1 MIKKI
6 LNITGIGRFADYHLR
21 TGNNWDG
28 SFSEINVIYAPNGS
42 GKTTLSTIFKSLAQL
57 DSTYIQLKKTFDT
70 VSPQAVKI
78 VTNPSGILELKDNIW
93 SDHSLKIEVLDILFI
108 EDYLFSG
115 SILITKN
122 KLNLFKLLSG
132 DKGIVLSDRYRIC
145 KNNLNRFQNRIKAAR
160 KSIRED
166 IPPDLTVGLQHAKD
180 ELKNIELQIEEIAA
194 TTFAK
199 YVEAANGYL
208 LKFAPYIRFDSFQF
222 EPTNDNSKKLRLKL
236 VIDVQGQKIQF
247 VTPAPHLQTPTVKFT
262 LSEGD
267 KSAVALCFFLAR
279 LDILGYNDKIIVF
292 DDPLSSFDYGR
303 KLTTINT
310 LAKIA
315 VNCKQFF
322 LLTHDLYF
330 AKDFSDKL
338 EFKGVTNV
346 KIENNGTTSLIT
358 THDISLDTLSSIQK
372 DFQTIAKYL
381 TMDASSD
388 IERREVARCIRP
400 ILEGV
405 IRSKYFEIIEPTE
418 WLGDAISKIRNSTSE
433 SRLFKLKAILDDI
446 IELNDFSKGFHHS
459 NDRGQAETINPF
471 ELKKYITL
479 LMATVDKI

>member
-6 LNITGIGRFADYHLR
+6 LKITGIGRFADYQLK
-21 TGNNWDG
+21 TDKSWNGT
-28 SFSEINVIYAPNGS
+28 FSDINVIYAPNGS
-42 GKTTLSTIFKSLAQL
+42 GKTTLSTIFKSLTQL
-57 DSTYIQLKKTFDT
+57 DSTYIQLKKTFYSSLSQT
-70 VSPQAVKI
+70 VKI
-78 VTNPSGILELKDNIW
+78 VTEPSGVIQLNDGIW
-93 SDHSLKIEVLDILFI
+93 SDHSLNIEVLDILFI

-115 SILITKN
+115 SILNTKN

-132 DKGIVLSDRYRIC
+132 DKGIVLSNRYKAC
-145 KNNLNRFQNRIKAAR
+145 KNNLNRLQN
-160 KSIRED
+160 KSKVSKRTNYEN
-166 IPPDLTVGLQHAKD
+166 IPQDLIDGLQHAKD
-180 ELKNIELQIEEIAA
+180 ELKNIELQIEEIAV
-194 TTFAK
+194 TTFSK
-199 YVEAANGYL
+199 YAEVANSHL
-208 LKFAPYIRFDSFQF
+208 VKFAPYIKFDSFQF

-236 VIDVQGQKIQF
+236 VIDVHGQKIQF
-247 VTPAPHLQTPTVKFT
+247 ITPSQDMQTPSVKFT

-279 LDILGYNDKIIVF
+279 IDILGYSDKIIVF

-315 VNCKQFF
+315 ASCKQFF

-330 AKDFSDKL
+330 ARDFSDKM
-338 EFKGVTNV
+338 EFKGVNNV

-358 THDISLDTLSSIQK
+358 GHDIKLDTLSGIQK
-372 DFQTIAKYL
+372 DFQTIVSYL
-381 TMDASSD
+381 KLDASSD

-405 IRSKYFEIIEPTE
+405 IRSKYFEIIQPNE
-418 WLGDAISKIRNSTSE
+418 WLGDVISKIRNSTVD
-433 SRLFKLKAILDDI
+433 SRLFKLRLIFDDI

-459 NDRGQAETINPF
+459 NERGQTETINAF
-471 ELKKYITL
+471 ELKKYINL